1 MADNAFDSRKLE
13 GMRDRITDWGLNRV
27 VEEYYSA
34 NQERP
39 DLCKNSVVA
48 KALMKRAE
56 VRAAIG
62 KATIRPV
69 DIQVYAYQ
77 RRRRQEQNADRALVE
92 GPGGKVLTNTI
103 AERVRKYVEHGA
115 MIDLM
120 LPDSMQIVRELQKK
134 ALQAAKDGKDLPKDY
149 KAAWQVAKTGLD
161 MMTKSLDM
169 IRGDNTLQ
177 NIMKAQTINQ
187 TVIRGIPPEELPKRI
202 LEVLKHAQCP
212 RCRKG
217 EWSQQE
223 VLKVYAQAM
232 GEMSRKEIVDAEVA
246 DPAPVMPTP
255 KQLNYDPDGEYW
267 DGELESRK

>member
-1 MADNAFDSRKLE
+1 LADSAFDSRNLDGK
-13 GMRDRITDWGLNRV
+13 RDRISDWGLGRT
-27 VEEYYSA
+27 VEDYYSQ
-34 NQERP
+34 NNDRP

-48 KALMKRAE
+48 KALMKRPE
-56 VRAAIG
+56 VRSAIG

-120 LPDSMQIVRELQKK
+120 LPDSMAIVRELQVK
-134 ALQAAKDGKDLPKDY
+134 ALKAAKEGKDLPKDY

-169 IRGDNTLQ
+169 IRGDSTLQ
-177 NIMKAQTINQ
+177 NILKAQTINQ
-187 TVIRGIPPEELPKRI
+187 TIIRGIPPEELPKRI
-202 LEVLKHAQCP
+202 LEVLKHAECP

-217 EWSQQE
+217 GWTQQE
-223 VLKVYAQAM
+223 ALKVYAQAM
-232 GEMSRKEIVDAEVA
+232 GSMAHKPIVDAEVS
-246 DPAPVMPTP
+246 DPAPEMPTP
-255 KQLNYDPDGEYW
+255 EELNDDPGGEYW
-267 DGELESRK
+267 RGELKSRE

>member
-1 MADNAFDSRKLE
+1 M
-13 GMRDRITDWGLNRV
+13 
-27 VEEYYSA
+27 
-34 NQERP
+34 
-39 DLCKNSVVA
+39 CKNSVVA
-48 KALMKRAE
+48 KALMKRPE
-56 VRAAIG
+56 VRSAIG

-134 ALQAAKDGKDLPKDY
+134 ALEAAKAGKDLPKDY
-149 KAAWQVAKTGLD
+149 KSAWQVAKTGLD

-202 LEVLKHAQCP
+202 LDVLKHAECP

-217 EWSQQE
+217 GWSQQE
-223 VLKVYAQAM
+223 ALKVYAQAM

-246 DPAPVMPTP
+246 DPAPVIPTR
-255 KQLNYDPDGEYW
+255 KVADKDDPNQYYEGEYRAR
-267 DGELESRK
+267 E